1 MNKGKSGWWWL
12 RAAGLTVLTV
22 WLVQTLLVTTCVIP
36 SSGMEN
42 SLYQGERILVNKWSY
57 GLRLPFCSLFGY
69 HRLASSRAE
78 KGDILLFNNPHPQ
91 QVEKGIEWREL
102 FISRCI
108 GTPGD
113 TLMLDADLNC
123 VGGEVLSPDAKS
135 LYAYPVSSEDLM
147 LTVLSVL
154 GIKGNTLAGYTS
166 DGGYIR
172 SFSQYEYYLI
182 SQKLEG
188 RIPLVPLDEKNRT
201 EVHPYVIP
209 AKGVPVKVY
218 PWNVTLLCNTIVAH
232 EHQPAEILRDTLY
245 VKGKPVETYTFSKDY
260 YWVASNDPVNICDS
274 RLFGFVPEDHLIGK
288 AWRIWY
294 SSRKGRFWQR
304 VQ

>member
-1 MNKGKSGWWWL
+1 MVVVESGRPDGVDRMAGADPACDDLCNSFFRDGKFSLSGRTDSGQQVEL
-12 RAAGLTVLTV
+12 RAAFAFLFAFRL
-22 WLVQTLLVTTCVIP
+22 
-36 SSGMEN
+36 SSAG
-42 SLYQGERILVNKWSY
+42 IL
-57 GLRLPFCSLFGY
+57 
-69 HRLASSRAE
+69 RAE

-91 QVEKGIEWREL
+91 QVERGIEWREL

-154 GIKGNTLAGYTS
+154 GIKGNTLVGYTS

-232 EHQPAEILRDTLY
+232 EHQPAEVRHDTLY
-245 VKGKPVETYTFSKDY
+245 VKGKPVEAYTFGKDY

>member
-22 WLVQTLLVTTCVIP
+22 WLVRTLLVTTCVIP

-91 QVEKGIEWREL
+91 QVERGIEWREL

-113 TLMLDADLNC
+113 TLMLDDERCSARMPNRCMLIR
-123 VGGEVLSPDAKS
+123 
-135 LYAYPVSSEDLM
+135 YP
-147 LTVLSVL
+147 
-154 GIKGNTLAGYTS
+154 
-166 DGGYIR
+166 
-172 SFSQYEYYLI
+172 
-182 SQKLEG
+182 
-188 RIPLVPLDEKNRT
+188 
-201 EVHPYVIP
+201 
-209 AKGVPVKVY
+209 
-218 PWNVTLLCNTIVAH
+218 
-232 EHQPAEILRDTLY
+232 
-245 VKGKPVETYTFSKDY
+245 
-260 YWVASNDPVNICDS
+260 
-274 RLFGFVPEDHLIGK
+274 
-288 AWRIWY
+288 
-294 SSRKGRFWQR
+294 RKI
-304 VQ
+304 

>member
-1 MNKGKSGWWWL
+1 MVVVESGRPDGVDRMAGADPACDDLCNSFFRDGKFSLSGRTDSGQQVEL
-12 RAAGLTVLTV
+12 RAAFA
-22 WLVQTLLVTTCVIP
+22 
-36 SSGMEN
+36 
-42 SLYQGERILVNKWSY
+42 
-57 GLRLPFCSLFGY
+57 FCSLFGY

-91 QVEKGIEWREL
+91 QVERGIEWREL

-232 EHQPAEILRDTLY
+232 EHQPAEVRHDTLY
-245 VKGKPVETYTFSKDY
+245 VKGKPVGAYTFGKDY

>member
-1 MNKGKSGWWWL
+1 M
-12 RAAGLTVLTV
+12 
-22 WLVQTLLVTTCVIP
+22 
-36 SSGMEN
+36 
-42 SLYQGERILVNKWSY
+42 
-57 GLRLPFCSLFGY
+57 
-69 HRLASSRAE
+69 
-78 KGDILLFNNPHPQ
+78 
-91 QVEKGIEWREL
+91 
-102 FISRCI
+102 
-108 GTPGD
+108 
-113 TLMLDADLNC
+113 
-123 VGGEVLSPDAKS
+123 
-135 LYAYPVSSEDLM
+135 
-147 LTVLSVL
+147 
-154 GIKGNTLAGYTS
+154 
-166 DGGYIR
+166 
-172 SFSQYEYYLI
+172 I

-232 EHQPAEILRDTLY
+232 EHQSAEVRHDTLY
-245 VKGKPVETYTFSKDY
+245 VKGKPVEAYTFGKDY

>member
-1 MNKGKSGWWWL
+1 M
-12 RAAGLTVLTV
+12 
-22 WLVQTLLVTTCVIP
+22 
-36 SSGMEN
+36 
-42 SLYQGERILVNKWSY
+42 
-57 GLRLPFCSLFGY
+57 
-69 HRLASSRAE
+69 
-78 KGDILLFNNPHPQ
+78 
-91 QVEKGIEWREL
+91 EKGIEWREL

-288 AWRIWY
+288 VWRIWY

>member
-1 MNKGKSGWWWL
+1 MK
-12 RAAGLTVLTV
+12 AAGVAVLTV
-22 WLVQTLLVTTCVIP
+22 WLVRTLLVTTCVIP

-42 SLYQGERILVNKWSY
+42 SLYQGERILVSKWSY

-69 HRLASSRAE
+69 HRLAASRAR
-78 KGDILLFNNPHPQ
+78 KGDIVLFNNPHPENQ
-91 QVEKGIEWREL
+91 KTGIEWREL

-113 TLMLDADLNC
+113 TLMLDADLND
-123 VGGEVLSPDAKS
+123 VGGKVLSPDAKS
-135 LYAYPVSSEDLM
+135 LYAYPVSTEDLM

-154 GIKGNTLAGYTS
+154 GLKGNALVGYTS

-172 SFSQYEYYLI
+172 SFSQYEYYLL

-188 RIPLVPLDEKNRT
+188 RIPLIPLDEKNRT
-201 EVHPYVIP
+201 EAHPYVIP
-209 AKGVPVKVY
+209 AKGIPVKVY

-232 EHQPAEILRDTLY
+232 EHQPAEVRHDTLW
-245 VKGKPVETYTFSKDY
+245 VKGKPVEAYTFNKDY
-260 YWVASNDPVNICDS
+260 YWMASNDPVNICDS
-274 RLFGFVPEDHLIGK
+274 RLFGLVPEDHLVGK
-288 AWRIWY
+288 AWLIWY
-294 SSRKGRFWQR
+294 SSRKGRFGQR

>member
-1 MNKGKSGWWWL
+1 MVVVESGRPDGVDRMAGADPACDDLCNSFFRDGKFSLSGRTDSGQQVEL
-12 RAAGLTVLTV
+12 RAAFAFLFAFRL
-22 WLVQTLLVTTCVIP
+22 
-36 SSGMEN
+36 SSAG
-42 SLYQGERILVNKWSY
+42 IL
-57 GLRLPFCSLFGY
+57 
-69 HRLASSRAE
+69 RAE

-91 QVEKGIEWREL
+91 QVERGIEWREL

>member
-1 MNKGKSGWWWL
+1 MVVVESG
-12 RAAGLTVLTV
+12 RPDGVDRMAGADPACDDL
-22 WLVQTLLVTTCVIP
+22 CN
-36 SSGMEN
+36 SFFRDGN

-166 DGGYIR
+166 DGGIY
-172 SFSQYEYYLI
+172 
-182 SQKLEG
+182 
-188 RIPLVPLDEKNRT
+188 
-201 EVHPYVIP
+201 
-209 AKGVPVKVY
+209 GVSA
-218 PWNVTLLCNTIVAH
+218 NM
-232 EHQPAEILRDTLY
+232 
-245 VKGKPVETYTFSKDY
+245 
-260 YWVASNDPVNICDS
+260 NIT
-274 RLFGFVPEDHLIGK
+274 
-288 AWRIWY
+288 
-294 SSRKGRFWQR
+294 
-304 VQ
+304 

>member
-1 MNKGKSGWWWL
+1 MVVVESGRPDGVDRMAGADPACDDLCNSFFRDGKFSLSGRADSGQQVEL
-12 RAAGLTVLTV
+12 RAAFA
-22 WLVQTLLVTTCVIP
+22 
-36 SSGMEN
+36 
-42 SLYQGERILVNKWSY
+42 
-57 GLRLPFCSLFGY
+57 FCSLFGY

-166 DGGYIR
+166 DGGIY
-172 SFSQYEYYLI
+172 
-182 SQKLEG
+182 
-188 RIPLVPLDEKNRT
+188 
-201 EVHPYVIP
+201 
-209 AKGVPVKVY
+209 GVSA
-218 PWNVTLLCNTIVAH
+218 NM
-232 EHQPAEILRDTLY
+232 
-245 VKGKPVETYTFSKDY
+245 
-260 YWVASNDPVNICDS
+260 NIT
-274 RLFGFVPEDHLIGK
+274 
-288 AWRIWY
+288 
-294 SSRKGRFWQR
+294 
-304 VQ
+304 

>member
-22 WLVQTLLVTTCVIP
+22 WLVRTLLVTTCVIP

-147 LTVLSVL
+147 LTVLS
-154 GIKGNTLAGYTS
+154 
-166 DGGYIR
+166 
-172 SFSQYEYYLI
+172 
-182 SQKLEG
+182 
-188 RIPLVPLDEKNRT
+188 DEKNRT

-232 EHQPAEILRDTLY
+232 EHQPAEVRHDTLY
-245 VKGKPVETYTFSKDY
+245 VKGKPVEAYTFGKDY

>member
-1 MNKGKSGWWWL
+1 
-12 RAAGLTVLTV
+12 
-22 WLVQTLLVTTCVIP
+22 
-36 SSGMEN
+36 MEN

-218 PWNVTLLCNTIVAH
+218 P
-232 EHQPAEILRDTLY
+232 
-245 VKGKPVETYTFSKDY
+245 GM
-260 YWVASNDPVNICDS
+260 
-274 RLFGFVPEDHLIGK
+274 
-288 AWRIWY
+288 
-294 SSRKGRFWQR
+294 
-304 VQ
+304 